1 MPHFPCPNTALYG
14 AESWTLTVQ
23 LQQHISFVL
32 PHHHPTHPWCQ
43 HASCWTILDQKWTPT
58 KLFSIPDPIDIIRKW
73 QFNLLGKYAHMN
85 PAPLP
90 CQFLTAWVSKPHC
103 PGGQHYTLYNSY
115 VDTLQQPCASKHV
128 PDTGN
133 GQSWLAPSWVEPWIL
148 ETNWI
153 WVDQVPAGS
162 YITTCM
168 GTILSLEMASLT
180 TNINGTY
187 TTYSTRTQWQMNI
200 NRKTPFLPSLV
211 VFSIFPLSV
220 CFLLKY

>member
-1 MPHFPCPNTALYG
+1 LVSTCIMLNNSGSEMNTYKA
-14 AESWTLTVQ
+14 
-23 LQQHISFVL
+23 FF
-32 PHHHPTHPWCQ
+32 HPWPNW
-43 HASCWTILDQKWTPT
+43 HYTE
-58 KLFSIPDPIDIIRKW
+58 W
-73 QFNLLGKYAHMN
+73 QFNLLGMYAHMN